1 MKQVIDHEDEKL
13 KVTQISPKGTT
24 TTTIELNGEEQLSV
38 GEPNKR

>member
-24 TTTIELNGEEQLSV
+24 TTWEAKKSSSDLSK
-38 GEPNKR
+38 GPLC